1 MAVMKV
7 RDRYVNG
14 EYINQ
19 NTDWH
24 DSDAPY
30 KAGKVIE
37 VLKQTGHLSD
47 ITSVCDVG
55 CGTGG
60 ILENLKSTFPFSD
73 VRFVGYEPS
82 PQARGIA
89 AGLRAESPIKILQGD
104 NTTVPDGWDLLL
116 AIDVFEHVE
125 DYFGFLRSLR
135 GKSRLFAFHIPL
147 DMTLNAVLRS
157 QRLLKTRKAVGHL
170 HYFQWDTALATV
182 TECGYTIDA
191 VLPTAIDADQRQ
203 SMGWRIAGPVQKL
216 GMAVS
221 PKVVS
226 RILGG
231 VSLMVLAH

>member
-1 MAVMKV
+1 MKV

-24 DSDAPY
+24 NSDAPY
-30 KAGKVIE
+30 KAGKIIE
-37 VLKQTGHLSD
+37 ILKQTGHLSD
-47 ITSVCDVG
+47 ISSVCDVG
-55 CGTGG
+55 CGTGS
-60 ILENLKSTFPFSD
+60 ILENLMSAFSSSD

-82 PQARGIA
+82 PQAFDIA
-89 AGLRAESPIKILQGD
+89 AGLRAESPIEILQGD
-104 NTTVPDGWDLLL
+104 NTTLPDGWDLLL

-125 DYFGFLRSLR
+125 DYFGFLRSLH
-135 GKSRLFAFHIPL
+135 GKSKLYAFHIPL

-157 QRLLKTRKAVGHL
+157 QRLLKTRAELGHL

-191 VLPTAIDADQRQ
+191 VLPTAIAADQ
-203 SMGWRIAGPVQKL
+203 SESVGWRIAGPLQKL
-216 GMAVS
+216 GMTVS